1 MEGQIYSVNSLHIIW
16 LIITCL
22 PQLVLLSNAFATVP
36 PAMHTKTVPPMAF
49 DSVEKEL
56 LVFKSGSG
64 KINIQVTGNSYMHF
78 PYNQ

>member
-22 PQLVLLSNAFATVP
+22 PQLGLLSNAFTTVP
-36 PAMHTKTVPPMAF
+36 PHAYQNCAADGV